1 MASKLHAVNYGRV
14 RNPGTKSTARAA
26 ARSKEDI
33 VPNLKQILF
42 PVDFSE
48 QNCSVAPYV
57 ACMASRYGAHVTM
70 LHVAEIS
77 TAGYPEW
84 PAQASLVDFEAMA
97 AERQQRLDAFL
108 ASDFQSVAASRLML
122 KGDPARVISE
132 YADRQNI
139 DLIMMPTHGYGPFR
153 RFLLGSITAKV
164 LHDVKCPVWTSAHLP
179 ERAAPPAGYRSLLCA
194 VDLMPTS
201 VSLIQWAAAFA
212 REHGATLKLVH
223 AIPAAEK
230 TGGIDIEGNRFRAIL
245 VDVAR
250 EELAKMQQQANTN
263 LEVLVEG
270 GDVAPVVH
278 RAAELHHADLV
289 VIGRGVMQ
297 GLFGR
302 MRTHVYSVIREA
314 PCPVIS
320 V

>member
-1 MASKLHAVNYGRV
+1 M
-14 RNPGTKSTARAA
+14 
-26 ARSKEDI
+26 
-33 VPNLKQILF
+33 PNLKHILF

-48 QNCSVAPYV
+48 QNCSIAPYV
-57 ACMASRYGAHVTM
+57 ACMASRYGARVTL
-70 LHVAEIS
+70 LHVVEIP
-77 TAGYPEW
+77 TGGYPEW
-84 PAQASLVDFEAMA
+84 PAQASLVDFEAVA
-97 AERQQRLDAFL
+97 NDRKQSLNSFL
-108 ASDFQSVAASRLML
+108 QSEFQSVAASRLML
-122 KGDPARVISE
+122 EGDPARQISE
-132 YADRQNI
+132 YADRHNV

-179 ERAAPPAGYRSLLCA
+179 ERAAPPAGYRSILCA
-194 VDLMPTS
+194 VDLTPKS
-201 VSLIQWAAAFA
+201 VSLMQWAAAFA
-212 REHGATLKLVH
+212 REHGATLRLVH
-223 AIPAAEK
+223 AIPAAEPA
-230 TGGIDIEGNRFRAIL
+230 GGIDIEGRRFRAIL
-245 VDVAR
+245 VEIAL
-250 EELAKMQQQANTN
+250 EELAKMQQQAKTD
-263 LEVLVEG
+263 LGVLVEG

-297 GLFGR
+297 EVFGR

>member
-1 MASKLHAVNYGRV
+1 M
-14 RNPGTKSTARAA
+14 
-26 ARSKEDI
+26 
-33 VPNLKQILF
+33 PNLKHILF

-57 ACMASRYGAHVTM
+57 ACMASRYGARVTV
-70 LHVAEIS
+70 LHVVEIP
-77 TAGYPEW
+77 TGGYPEW
-84 PAQASLVDFEAMA
+84 PAQASLVDFEDVAT
-97 AERQQRLDAFL
+97 ERKQRLDSFL
-108 ASDFQSVAASRLML
+108 NSEFQSVAASRVML
-122 KGDPARVISE
+122 EGDPARMISE
-132 YADRQNI
+132 HADRHNV

-179 ERAAPPAGYRSLLCA
+179 ERAAPPAGYRSMLCA
-194 VDLMPTS
+194 VDLTPKS

-212 REHGATLKLVH
+212 REHGATLRLLH
-223 AIPAAEK
+223 AIPAAEP
-230 TGGIDIEGNRFRAIL
+230 TGGIDIEGKRFRAML
-245 VDVAR
+245 VEVAR
-250 EELAKMQQQANTN
+250 EELAKMQQQAKMN
-263 LEVLVEG
+263 LEVPVEA

-297 GLFGR
+297 EVFGR

>member
-1 MASKLHAVNYGRV
+1 M
-14 RNPGTKSTARAA
+14 
-26 ARSKEDI
+26 
-33 VPNLKQILF
+33 PNLKHILF

-57 ACMASRYGAHVTM
+57 ACMASRYGARVTM

-77 TAGYPEW
+77 TTAFPEW
-84 PAQASLVDFEAMA
+84 PVQASLVDFEAMA
-97 AERQQRLDAFL
+97 SERKQRLDAFL
-108 ASDFQSVAASRLML
+108 VSDFQSVPASRLMME
-122 KGDPARVISE
+122 GDPARVISE
-132 YADRQNI
+132 YAERQNI

-153 RFLLGSITAKV
+153 RFLLGSTTAKV
-164 LHDVKCPVWTSAHLP
+164 LHDVNCPVWTSAHLP
-179 ERAAPPAGYRSLLCA
+179 ERMALPVGYRNVLCA
-194 VDLMPTS
+194 VDLTPKS

-212 REHGATLKLVH
+212 REHAATLKLLH
-223 AIPAAEK
+223 AIPAAEPP
-230 TGGIDIEGNRFRAIL
+230 GGVDIEGKRFRATLLEI
-245 VDVAR
+245 AR
-250 EELAKMQQQANTN
+250 EELAKVQQQAKTN
-263 LEVLVEG
+263 LEVFVEG

-278 RAAELHHADLV
+278 RVAELHHADLV

-297 GLFGR
+297 EVFGR

>member
-139 DLIMMPTHGYGPFR
+139 DLIMMPTHGRGVFR
-153 RFLLGSITAKV
+153 RMLLGSVVAKV
-164 LHDVKCPVWTSAHLP
+164 LNDCPLPVLTTAHC
-179 ERAAPPAGYRSLLCA
+179 EKYPATRQHEVRRILCA
-194 VDLMPTS
+194 MDTGPENIRVLETS
-201 VSLIQWAAAFA
+201 CCFHFGWNHSWRSSIHLGGVSF
-212 REHGATLKLVH
+212 
-223 AIPAAEK
+223 
-230 TGGIDIEGNRFRAIL
+230 
-245 VDVAR
+245 
-250 EELAKMQQQANTN
+250 
-263 LEVLVEG
+263 
-270 GDVAPVVH
+270 
-278 RAAELHHADLV
+278 
-289 VIGRGVMQ
+289 
-297 GLFGR
+297 
-302 MRTHVYSVIREA
+302 
-314 PCPVIS
+314 
-320 V
+320 

>member
-1 MASKLHAVNYGRV
+1 M
-14 RNPGTKSTARAA
+14 
-26 ARSKEDI
+26 
-33 VPNLKQILF
+33 PNLKHILF

-57 ACMASRYGAHVTM
+57 VCMASRYGACVTM
-70 LHVAEIS
+70 LHVVEIA
-77 TAGYPEW
+77 TGGYPEW
-84 PAQASLVDFEAMA
+84 PAQASLLDFEDITS
-97 AERQQRLDAFL
+97 ERKQRLDSFL
-108 ASDFQSVAASRLML
+108 NSEFQSVAASRLVAE
-122 KGDPARVISE
+122 GDPGRMISE
-132 YADRQNI
+132 YAERHNV

-179 ERAAPPAGYRSLLCA
+179 ERAAPPAGYRDVLCA
-194 VDLMPTS
+194 VDLTPRS

-212 REHGATLKLVH
+212 REHGATLKLLH
-223 AIPAAEK
+223 AIPAAEP
-230 TGGIDIEGNRFRAIL
+230 TGGIDIEGKRFRAIL
-245 VDVAR
+245 VDMAR
-250 EELAKMQQQANTN
+250 EELAKMQQQSRTN

-270 GDVAPVVH
+270 GDVAAVVH
-278 RAAELHHADLV
+278 RAAGLHHADLA

-297 GLFGR
+297 EAFGR